1 MISQAQVPS
10 AFTRQRLVGPATLPS
25 AQTRLAMPSV
35 GPHLA
40 GSHSAA
46 IVVAGAGGRRQ
57 LETSQRSSAAQFA
70 SVLQMPRAGLQEQG
84 PMQASL
90 PSQTTS
96 SPALQLGVVQP
107 QRPRSIGGGVGAP
120 VAGSV
125 VTGVTHGH

>member
-1 MISQAQVPS
+1 M
-10 AFTRQRLVGPATLPS
+10 LPS
-25 AQTRLAMPSV
+25 EHITVAIPSW

-40 GSHSAA
+40 GSQVAAFMSA
-46 IVVAGAGGRRQ
+46 GTGGRRQ

-70 SVLQMPRAGLQEQG
+70 SFVQIPRAGWHEHG

-107 QRPRSIGGGVGAP
+107 Q
-120 VAGSV
+120 
-125 VTGVTHGH
+125 